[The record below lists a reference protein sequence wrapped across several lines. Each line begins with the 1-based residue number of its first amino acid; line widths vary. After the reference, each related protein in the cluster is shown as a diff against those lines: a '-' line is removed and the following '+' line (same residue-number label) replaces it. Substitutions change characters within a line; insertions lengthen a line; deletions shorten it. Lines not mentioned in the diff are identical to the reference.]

1 MDTRA
6 ITENLKREID
16 ATIRK
21 MSNASLLESNNNQN
35 QYYFDANNNLT
46 ENKPAPTSRM
56 QYGSAGA
63 AVTTSPSSSVTPPPS
78 YGETR
83 QSTPAETNEY
93 NILPHI
99 DAARDIEMRGMRNR
113 TDGNS
118 GRNVFEISYL

>member
-1 MDTRA
+1 
-6 ITENLKREID
+6 
-16 ATIRK
+16 
-21 MSNASLLESNNNQN
+21 MSNASQIESNNPS

-63 AVTTSPSSSVTPPPS
+63 VVTTTSSPSSSVTPPPS

-93 NILPHI
+93 NILPQM
-99 DAARDIEMRGMRNR
+99 DSARDIEMRGMRNR

-118 GRNVFEISYL
+118 SGRNVFEISYL